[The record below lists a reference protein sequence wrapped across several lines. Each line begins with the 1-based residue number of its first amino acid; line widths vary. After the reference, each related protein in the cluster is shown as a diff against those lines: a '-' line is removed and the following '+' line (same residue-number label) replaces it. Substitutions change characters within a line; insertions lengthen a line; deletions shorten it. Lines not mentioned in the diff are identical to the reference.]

1 MKKRKLAESITKES
15 EKEEATPQRY
25 KRLCTP
31 TEGADDTSAIN
42 LVVEDTEEEQLKEY
56 HFKVTP
62 KMVEERVKAMKDH
75 LLEIASV
82 PPSEDTPLPHLERHQ
97 AWLLLGG
104 YQKHY
109 KNLETYDLGANTFS
123 YYIFPDVMR
132 HLENL
137 FQAKPKPRK
146 GFVPLMACMDTFL
159 KYDLPE
165 YIPDQCYYV
174 STVLVFETVTK
185 IIMDLE
191 KCSYEMATGIGLGIN
206 VPTKTPYGIEWD
218 SLVKETKHRRELARA
233 QRRSHRK
240 QATPRRLL
248 RSKEKR

>member
-1 MKKRKLAESITKES
+1 MAYEILEGRICFTNLVRFEHTEPFCPQGDVVTAHPEESHQQGVKTQLRRRSKLKKPKCYTPSTSPELDSVKPPSLVKKRKLAESITKES

-62 KMVEERVKAMKDH
+62 KMVEERIKAMKDH

-123 YYIFPDVMR
+123 YYIFPDGMR
-132 HLENL
+132 QLENL

-159 KYDLPE
+159 KYDLLE

-174 STVLVFETVTK
+174 
-185 IIMDLE
+185 
-191 KCSYEMATGIGLGIN
+191 
-206 VPTKTPYGIEWD
+206 
-218 SLVKETKHRRELARA
+218 
-233 QRRSHRK
+233 RS
-240 QATPRRLL
+240 
-248 RSKEKR
+248 